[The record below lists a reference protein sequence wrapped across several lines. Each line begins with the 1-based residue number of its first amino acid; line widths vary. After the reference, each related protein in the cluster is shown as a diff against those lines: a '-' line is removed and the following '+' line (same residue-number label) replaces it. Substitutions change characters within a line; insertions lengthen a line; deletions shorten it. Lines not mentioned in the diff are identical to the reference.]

1 MISILCLLAGL
12 SAQGPDTTQTKIVP
26 PVDTTF
32 LGGPASTV
40 APSSVV
46 VTQPKIDSSKPGPST
61 DTAKPLAPASVAPP
75 PTAATPVSPAM
86 AGPILSAGPEVDAG
100 PVGPSGPVAPT
111 AAKPSPKSGPDAGP
125 MVVPAA
131 TFGPSGEIAQPTD
144 STLLRRSTA
153 SAMGLS
159 LLLPGMGHR
168 WIGRSSRAPVFHA
181 LDLLGF
187 TALVVSWQMGNRSL
201 ESATEI
207 ANRHAGSSL
216 GEDPDKDLLSAMRNY
231 RSRRPQAGRH
241 DSYDEAMLLSGKS
254 TTWQFPDDASHDWDW
269 GSRENPDNDVN
280 LRSFESQLRTW
291 RASQVALYSAAGTLV
306 VLRLAAAL
314 DVLRL
319 NRSSAAR
326 AGIAF
331 ETSPIPGG
339 MESKMAV
346 NF

>member
-12 SAQGPDTTQTKIVP
+12 SAQGPDTTQTKTVSP
-26 PVDTTF
+26 ADTTSRAA
-32 LGGPASTV
+32 PTNSV
-40 APSSVV
+40 APTSAFVLP
-46 VTQPKIDSSKPGPST
+46 PKIDSSKPGPST
-61 DTAKPLAPASVAPP
+61 DTAKPLAPASVSPP
-75 PTAATPVSPAM
+75 PTAAIPVAPAT
-86 AGPILSAGPEVDAG
+86 AGPILSAGPEVDLG
-100 PVGPSGPVAPT
+100 PVGPTGPVAPPAT
-111 AAKPSPKSGPDAGP
+111 KPVAKAGPEAGP

-131 TFGPSGEIAQPTD
+131 TFGPSGENAHPTD
-144 STLLRRSTA
+144 STTLRRSTA

-201 ESATEI
+201 ESASEI
-207 ANRHAGSSL
+207 ANRYAGASL
-216 GEDPDKDLLSAMRNY
+216 GEDPDQDLLSAMRNY

-241 DSYDEAMLLSGKS
+241 DSYDEIMLLSGKS

-269 GSRENPDNDVN
+269 GSRENPDNDAH
-280 LRSFESQLRTW
+280 LRSFESQVRTW

>member
-1 MISILCLLAGL
+1 MLALASLLAGL
-12 SAQGPDTTQTKIVP
+12 CAQAPDSVQSKTVIVSDTLAARSVTAPDSAATAGMASPRPDSTAKALP
-26 PVDTTF
+26 PVAANVANPDS
-32 LGGPASTV
+32 GKAS
-40 APSSVV
+40 
-46 VTQPKIDSSKPGPST
+46 G
-61 DTAKPLAPASVAPP
+61 P
-75 PTAATPVSPAM
+75 PTGSGPVP
-86 AGPILSAGPEVDAG
+86 GTG
-100 PVGPSGPVAPT
+100 PVGPET
-111 AAKPSPKSGPDAGP
+111 DAGP
-125 MVVPAA
+125 IGPSGPASLAGPSPTGPVTSAGPLVVPGP
-131 TFGPSGEIAQPTD
+131 TFGPAGRSTSPSD
-144 STLLRRSTA
+144 SAVLRRSTA
-153 SAMGLS
+153 GAMGLS

-168 WIGRSSRAPVFHA
+168 WIGRSSRAPLFHA

-187 TALVVSWQMGNRSL
+187 TALVVSWQMGDRSL

-216 GEDPDKDLLSAMRNY
+216 GDDPDPDLLSAMRNY

-254 TTWQFPDDASHDWDW
+254 TTWQFPDDDAHDWDW
-269 GSRENPDNDVN
+269 GSRETPENDVN

-291 RASQVALYSAAGTLV
+291 RASRVALYSAAGTLV

-326 AGIAF
+326 AGIAL
-331 ETSPIPGG
+331 ETKPIPGG
-339 MESKMAV
+339 VESKMAV

>member
-1 MISILCLLAGL
+1 LVI
-12 SAQGPDTTQTKIVP
+12 P
-26 PVDTTF
+26 
-32 LGGPASTV
+32 
-40 APSSVV
+40 
-46 VTQPKIDSSKPGPST
+46 
-61 DTAKPLAPASVAPP
+61 
-75 PTAATPVSPAM
+75 
-86 AGPILSAGPEVDAG
+86 
-100 PVGPSGPVAPT
+100 
-111 AAKPSPKSGPDAGP
+111 PSP
-125 MVVPAA
+125 
-131 TFGPSGEIAQPTD
+131 FGPTGGSLASTD
-144 STLLRRSTA
+144 STVLHRSTA

-168 WIGRSSRAPVFHA
+168 WIGRSSRAPVYHA
-181 LDLLGF
+181 LDLLGL
-187 TALVVSWQMGNRSL
+187 TAVVVSWQMGSRSL

-207 ANRHAGSSL
+207 ANRHASSSL
-216 GEDPDKDLLSAMRNY
+216 GSDPDRDLLTAMRNY

-254 TTWQFPDDASHDWDW
+254 TTWQFPDDDAHDWDW
-269 GSRENPDNDVN
+269 GSRENPENDAH

-326 AGIAF
+326 AGIAL
-331 ETSPIPGG
+331 ETNPIPGG